1 MSTTTLN
8 QDTILELTSET
19 CKLINLTKQELTP
32 RTLRE
37 LQVQCTVILNSLTAF
52 AYLEG
57 ISTEA
62 RITIEDTL
70 N

>member
-1 MSTTTLN
+1 MLTTTLT

-19 CKLINLTKQELTP
+19 CKLIKLTKQDLNT

-37 LQVQCTVILNSLTAF
+37 LQAQCTVILNSLTAF
-52 AYLEG
+52 AYIEG